1 MNQTDIK
8 LAVAPRGDAS
18 SSHGDQEDDHGHAL
32 SWQEINRVLFVAITA
47 GAIWFFTARRIP
59 I

>member
-32 SWQEINRVLFVAITA
+32 NWREINRVLFVAAAA
-47 GAIWFFTARRIP
+47 GAIWFLGGARIP